1 MNSHNY
7 HAHMLLATARNEID
21 MGVHIYNQMTLNSEW
36 AEGEMTFSL
45 TRTCLM
51 VPWQHEVYINQVMR
65 YSQSCTISLL
75 LTLLIFYSIGWK
87 LYCKNGWRGF
97 YIALAVFFNQP
108 LEEKLFQSF
117 RAAYKIFHLNMIF
130 SIFIMWNIRNAYLS
144 SIMSTNH
151 HGAQINTVEDF
162 LETPLRI
169 MLTDTEVAMYF
180 TPGLLPVE
188 LKDRLVVVSYETLV
202 EHIQAL
208 NTSYA
213 YCVTSSQWQ
222 ISQMQQHAMAHEFYR
237 RAAPELCTPFYVKLF
252 PVQRNSPFRSHFQ
265 FFYNAVRSYGFD
277 KKWEDDSFMMA
288 RNIGELKIY
297 FNNQTS
303 FSPLT
308 LYDLRR
314 PFTLYLILN
323 AFALF
328 CLLCEISC
336 NEWGDLIIKL
346 MKRTFSF

>member
-7 HAHMLLATARNEID
+7 HAHTLLATARNEID
-21 MGVHIYNQMTLNSEW
+21 MGVHMYNQMTLNSEW
-36 AEGEMTFSL
+36 AEGEMTFTL
-45 TRTCLM
+45 TRTCLL

-65 YSQSCTISLL
+65 YSQSCTIFLL
-75 LTLLIFYSIGWK
+75 LTLLTFYSICWK
-87 LYCKNGWRGF
+87 LCCQNGWRGF
-97 YIALAVFFNQP
+97 YIALAVFYNQP
-108 LEEKLFQSF
+108 LDDKFFHSL
-117 RAAYKIFHLNMIF
+117 RAAYKFFHLSVIL

-151 HGAQINTVEDF
+151 HGPQINTVQDF
-162 LETPLRI
+162 LQTPLRI

-180 TPGLLPVE
+180 TPGLLPEE
-188 LKDRLVVVSYETLV
+188 LKERLVVVSFETLI
-202 EHIQAL
+202 EHIQGR
-208 NTSYA
+208 NTSFA

-222 ISQMQQHAMAHEFYR
+222 MSKMIQRAMAHELFR
-237 RAAPELCTPFYVKLF
+237 RAAPQLCTPQYVKLF

-265 FFYNAVRSYGFD
+265 IFYNAVRSYGFD

-288 RNIGELKIY
+288 RHMGLIRIY
-297 FNNQTS
+297 LHNETS
-303 FSPLT
+303 SSPLT

-314 PFTLYLILN
+314 VFGIYLILN

-336 NEWGDLIIKL
+336 KEWGDLVMKH
-346 MKRTFSF
+346 MKRTFCF